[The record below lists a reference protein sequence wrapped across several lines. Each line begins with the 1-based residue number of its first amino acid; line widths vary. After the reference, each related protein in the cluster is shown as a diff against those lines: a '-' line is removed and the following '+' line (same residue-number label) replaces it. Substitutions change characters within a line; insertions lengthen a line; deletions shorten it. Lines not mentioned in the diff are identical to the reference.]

1 MDEPERQ
8 AGPKVEVSSS
18 GGQKTP
24 DEIRRGIEG
33 TRVELGETV
42 EALAEKADV
51 KGQVARRVSRVR
63 DTAGQRKGDLVEKVK
78 HATPESASSG
88 AQHLAAN
95 AQRRPAPF
103 AAGALA
109 AGLLLGWLLGH
120 RQRGS

>member
-8 AGPKVEVSSS
+8 AGPKVEVSNSA
-18 GGQKTP
+18 GQKTP
-24 DEIRRGIEG
+24 EEIRRGIEE

-51 KGQVARRVSRVR
+51 KGQVTRRISRVR
-63 DTAGQRKGDLVEKVK
+63 GTAGQKKDDLVEKVK

-88 AQHLAAN
+88 ARHMAAN
-95 AQRRPAPF
+95 AQRRPTPF

-109 AGLLLGWLLGH
+109 VGLLLGWLLGH
-120 RQRGS
+120 RQRA